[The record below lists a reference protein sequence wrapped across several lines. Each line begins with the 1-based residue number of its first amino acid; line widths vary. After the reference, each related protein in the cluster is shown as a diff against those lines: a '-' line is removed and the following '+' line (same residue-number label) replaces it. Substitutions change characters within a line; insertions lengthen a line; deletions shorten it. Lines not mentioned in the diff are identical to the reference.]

1 MKKIRVIGA
10 GISGSEVCYQLLKR
24 NYLVEL
30 FEVKSIKKNAI
41 QTNDLFANLAYS
53 DSFHSNEIT
62 SAKGV
67 LKQEMR
73 MLDSFIIKVAD
84 YAIVATE
91 PLLVDRNKFQEYITN
106 YLKSHRNLKIIE
118 KEYIEIDDSIPTI
131 IATGPLS
138 SPALE
143 KEIKKLVGE
152 SNFNYFD
159 QVQPI
164 ILKNT
169 VNWDYIQ
176 RSNNDDKLF
185 YCFLNKAE
193 FEHLYNLIIN
203 AEIFI
208 SPLPNEIALVHNH
221 GFSSIETIAYKG
233 KKELKNLLSTDEL
246 IENNDFYA
254 VISLKQDEYSEN
266 LLRIVNFQTN
276 IKIPWQNEIIKSIP
290 ALKNSSILR
299 YGVMHKNDYINSA
312 NVLDNNFSLIS
323 KPNIFFVGQLTGTDG
338 YLEASA
344 SAIICAINVDRY
356 LRNLPKAIPNN
367 KTVFGSLCNY
377 VLKANKADFQP
388 MEANWGL
395 VEDIHL
401 VPYNNEGKKK
411 LSDRALFEIKEF
423 IKQNL

>member
-24 NYLVEL
+24 NYFVEL

-73 MLDSFIIKVAD
+73 LLDSFIIKVAD
-84 YAIVATE
+84 YASVATE

-106 YLKSHRNLKIIE
+106 YLKSHKNLKII
-118 KEYIEIDDSIPTI
+118 
-131 IATGPLS
+131 
-138 SPALE
+138 E

-164 ILKNT
+164 ILKRT
-169 VNWDYIQ
+169 VNWDYLQ
-176 RSNNDDKLF
+176 KSSNDDKLF

-193 FEHLYNLIIN
+193 FEHLYSLIIN

-246 IENNDFYA
+246 IESNDFYA
-254 VISLKQDEYSEN
+254 VISLKQDEYNEN

-312 NVLDNNFSLIS
+312 NVLDDDFSLKS

-367 KTVFGSLCNY
+367 KTVIGSLCNY